1 MSVFDNVDTV
11 DLLDRYKDLIE
22 KYVKIAQELAPK
34 LEKFGKYRQE
44 LQQITVE
51 FISRGITT
59 QDPESL
65 VKVVEEELKKRNISD
80 AQDADKNK

>member
-1 MSVFDNVDTV
+1 MSVFKNVDTV
-11 DLLDRYKDLIE
+11 DLLDRYRDLIE

-44 LQQITVE
+44 LQQITIE
-51 FISRGITT
+51 FVSRGISA

-65 VKVVEEELKKRNISD
+65 VKVVEEELRKREVSD
-80 AQDADKNK
+80 TQNTNQDK

>member
-1 MSVFDNVDTV
+1 MNPFESVDTV
-11 DLLDRYKDLIE
+11 DLLDRYRDLIE
-22 KYVKIAQELAPK
+22 RYVKIAQELAPK

-51 FISRGITT
+51 FVNRGISA

-65 VKVVEEELKKRNISD
+65 IKIVEEELRKREVSD
-80 AQDADKNK
+80 AQNTNQNK

>member
-1 MSVFDNVDTV
+1 MNAFSQVDTI
-11 DLLDRYKDLIE
+11 DLIDRYKDLIE

-44 LQQITVE
+44 LQSITVE
-51 FISRGITT
+51 FVNRGITA

-65 VKVVEEELKKRNISD
+65 IRVVEEELKKREIVD
-80 AQDADKNK
+80 VKDTDQNK

>member
-1 MSVFDNVDTV
+1 MNAFENVDTV
-11 DLLDRYKDLIE
+11 DLLDRYRDLIE

-44 LQQITVE
+44 LQLITTE
-51 FISRGITT
+51 FVSRGVAT

-65 VKVVEEELKKRNISD
+65 VKIVEEELKKREISD
-80 AQDADKNK
+80 AQDTNQNK